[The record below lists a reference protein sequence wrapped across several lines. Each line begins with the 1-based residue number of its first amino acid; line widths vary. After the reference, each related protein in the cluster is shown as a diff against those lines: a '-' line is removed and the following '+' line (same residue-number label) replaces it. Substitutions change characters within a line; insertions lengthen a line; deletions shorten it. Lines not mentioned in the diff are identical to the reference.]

1 MAESILEAQ
10 VRETET
16 AAPALG
22 AVRLAIA
29 PAQVGSEA
37 NGDGENNDEI
47 PEAFRDVFAPE
58 PLLSPF
64 GVPFPDISHLVTED
78 DTPVDNLFSE
88 KQQRLLVAP
97 LYSSWQSAR
106 IFAAFANVGIY
117 SSPHRPVIVPDAF
130 LSLDVKTP
138 EDMWAKRNRCYM
150 LWEYGKPPEIVIE
163 IVSNKKGGEND
174 TKLAEYA
181 RLGAS
186 FYAVFDP
193 QQLIQSEQLVVYE
206 RRGEKFVRKEDA
218 QFGDTGLSLV
228 IWEGIFEGSKGRW
241 LRWCDATGAVIPTG
255 DERAKQEQQLAE
267 QERQRAEQERQ
278 LAEQERQ
285 LAEQAQARAER
296 LVAQL
301 RALGIEPEA

>member
-1 MAESILEAQ
+1 MAEVILEAK
-10 VRETET
+10 VREEET
-16 AAPALG
+16 AAPVIG
-22 AVRLAIA
+22 AVRLAVA
-29 PAQVGSEA
+29 PAQAGPEA
-37 NGDGENNDEI
+37 NGGEETSDEI

-64 GVPFPDISHLVTED
+64 GVPYPDISHLITED

-138 EDMWAKRNRCYM
+138 EDMWAKHNRCYM

-193 QQLIQSEQLVVYE
+193 QCLIQSEQLLVYE
-206 RRGEKFVRKEDA
+206 RHGEKFVRKGDA
-218 QFGDTGLSLV
+218 QFGDTGLGLV
-228 IWEGIFEGSKGRW
+228 IWEGVFEGSKGRW

-255 DERAKQEQQLAE
+255 DERAKQEQQV
-267 QERQRAEQERQ
+267 AEQERQ

-285 LAEQAQARAER
+285 RADQEQARAER